1 MKTTRNPARPVADR
15 TQPFRTPTGVPP
27 NPPGKRPQSR
37 AFTWAI
43 RLLAAGFALAV
54 VLLGFTTHLIV
65 RDLSRTWSNFALNPF
80 QPSPGGSATGP
91 LQPGDTATAL
101 PPSVIP
107 TPWQGVER
115 VTILLMGLDYRDWIA
130 GEGPART
137 DTMMLVTLD
146 PQAQTAGM
154 LSVPR
159 DLWVEIPGFGH
170 NRINTAFPSG
180 EANRLPGGG
189 PALAMQTVEKA
200 IGVPIQFFAV
210 IDFAAFERMI
220 DEIGGVD
227 VLVTDQIK
235 ICPIGRSCKI
245 LAPKAHRLDGAETLA
260 YARVRKGAG
269 DDFGRAERQQ
279 QVALAIIDRVVG
291 LDMVP
296 TLVTKAPALYQEL
309 AAGIRTNMTLDQMIS
324 LGWLAVQTPKANIR
338 RGVIAPPNMVGF
350 HTLAGGAAVL
360 RQVPD
365 QIRQLRDQIFTQTG
379 AIGP

>member
-1 MKTTRNPARPVADR
+1 MIAAAFAIAVLVLGLVVHWVARDMTRSLV
-15 TQPFRTPTGVPP
+15 G
-27 NPPGKRPQSR
+27 
-37 AFTWAI
+37 
-43 RLLAAGFALAV
+43 
-54 VLLGFTTHLIV
+54 
-65 RDLSRTWSNFALNPF
+65 FALNPF
-80 QPSPGGSATGP
+80 QPASSGPSAP
-91 LQPGDTATAL
+91 LQPGEAATAL
-101 PPSVIP
+101 PPSVTPIP
-107 TPWQGVER
+107 WTGVER
-115 VTILLMGLDYRDWIA
+115 VTVLLMGLDYRDWVA

-146 PQAQTAGM
+146 PQAKTAGM
-154 LSVPR
+154 LSIPR

-170 NRINTAFPSG
+170 NRINTAYPSG
-180 EANRLPGGG
+180 EGNRLPGGG
-189 PALAMQTVEKA
+189 PALAMQTVEKL
-200 IGVPIQFFAV
+200 IGVPIQFYAV

-227 VLVTDQIK
+227 VLVSDEIK

-245 LAPKAHRLDGAETLA
+245 LAAKAHRLDGAEALA

-291 LDMVP
+291 LNMVP

-309 AAGIRTNMTLDQMIS
+309 SSGIRTNLTLEQMIS
-324 LGWLAVQTPKANIR
+324 LGWLAVQTPKANIQ

-350 HTLAGGAAVL
+350 HTLPDGASVL

-365 QIRQLRDQIFTQTG
+365 QIRELRDRIFTQTG
-379 AIGP
+379 IIGP

>member
-1 MKTTRNPARPVADR
+1 MNRQRPPDQ
-15 TQPFRTPTGVPP
+15 TQPIVRGVRPSPGSPP
-27 NPPGKRPQSR
+27 RSRP
-37 AFTWAI
+37 AVWAI
-43 RLLAAGFALAV
+43 RFLGIALALAIL
-54 VLLGFTTHLIV
+54 LLGLVTHLIV
-65 RDLSRTWSNFALNPF
+65 RDLTRAWAGFALNPF
-80 QPSPGGSATGP
+80 QPSAVDPGAPLGP
-91 LQPGDTATAL
+91 GEAATAL
-101 PPSVIP
+101 PPAATPIP
-107 TPWQGVER
+107 WTGVER
-115 VTILLMGLDYRDWIA
+115 VTVLLMGLDYRDWIA

-146 PQAQTAGM
+146 PQAKTGGM
-154 LSVPR
+154 LSIPR

-170 NRINTAFPSG
+170 NRINTAYPSG
-180 EANRLPGGG
+180 EGNRLPGGG
-189 PALAMQTVEKA
+189 PALAMQTVEKVV
-200 IGVPIQFFAV
+200 GVPIQFYAV

-227 VLVTDQIK
+227 VLVSEQIK

-245 LAPKAHRLDGAETLA
+245 LTPKAHLLDGAEALA

-296 TLVTKAPALYQEL
+296 TLVAKAPVLYQEL
-309 AAGIRTNMTLDQMIS
+309 SSGIRTNLALDQMIS
-324 LGWLAVQTPKANIR
+324 LGWLAVQTPKANIQ

-350 HTLAGGAAVL
+350 NTLPDGAAVL

-365 QIRQLRDQIFTQTG
+365 QIRLLRDQIFTQTG
-379 AIGP
+379 IIGP

>member
-1 MKTTRNPARPVADR
+1 MYSNRHPNRPSADQ
-15 TQPFRTPTGVPP
+15 TQPIGLAGLQPP
-27 NPPGKRPQSR
+27 RKAPQPR
-37 AFTWAI
+37 ALACAT
-43 RLLAAGFALAV
+43 RLLAAGFALAIL
-54 VLLGFTTHLIV
+54 LLGLVTHLVV
-65 RDLSRTWSNFALNPF
+65 RDLSRSWSSFALNPF
-80 QPSPGGSATGP
+80 QPNPGASDGT
-91 LQPGDTATAL
+91 LLPGETATPL
-101 PPSVIP
+101 PPAVNP
-107 TPWQGVER
+107 TPWEGVER
-115 VTILLMGLDYRDWIA
+115 VTILLMGLDYRDWVA
-130 GEGPART
+130 GQGPART

-146 PQAQTAGM
+146 PQSKTAGM

-159 DLWVEIPGFGH
+159 DLWVEIPGFAH
-170 NRINTAFPSG
+170 NRINTAYPSG

-189 PALAMQTVEKA
+189 PALAMQTVEKV

-227 VLVTDQIK
+227 VLVSEQIK

-245 LAPKAHRLDGAETLA
+245 LTPKAHRLDGAETLA

-296 TLVTKAPALYQEL
+296 TLVAKAPVLYQEL
-309 AAGIRTNMTLDQMIS
+309 ASGIRTNLTLDQMIS
-324 LGWLAVQTPKANIR
+324 LGWLAIQTPKASIQ

-350 HTLAGGAAVL
+350 HTLPDGAAVL

-379 AIGP
+379 IIGP

>member
-1 MKTTRNPARPVADR
+1 MSSQRSPSRSAADQ
-15 TQPFRTPTGVPP
+15 TQPIPRTGGR
-27 NPPGKRPQSR
+27 PPGRPSR
-37 AFTWAI
+37 SSLPAWVIGLLGVAFAGAVLMLGLVVHVITRDLTRTWA
-43 RLLAAGFALAV
+43 
-54 VLLGFTTHLIV
+54 
-65 RDLSRTWSNFALNPF
+65 SFALNPF
-80 QPSPGGSATGP
+80 QPNPSNPTGP
-91 LQPGDTATAL
+91 LQPGEEATA
-101 PPSVIP
+101 PPPAATPIP
-107 TPWQGVER
+107 WTGVER
-115 VTILLMGLDYRDWIA
+115 VTVLLMGLDYRDWVA

-146 PQAQTAGM
+146 PQAKTGGM
-154 LSVPR
+154 LSIPR

-170 NRINTAFPSG
+170 NRINTAYPSG
-180 EANRLPGGG
+180 ESNRLPGGG
-189 PALAMQTVEKA
+189 PALAMQTVERVV
-200 IGVPIQFFAV
+200 GVPTQFYAV

-227 VLVTDQIK
+227 VLVNDQIK

-245 LAPKAHRLDGAETLA
+245 LLPKAHRLDGAETLA

-296 TLVTKAPALYQEL
+296 TLVAKAPALYQEL
-309 AAGIRTNMTLDQMIS
+309 SSGIRTNLTLEQMIS
-324 LGWLAVQTPKANIR
+324 LGWLAVQTPKANIQ

-350 HTLAGGAAVL
+350 HTLPDGAAVL

-379 AIGP
+379 IIGP